1 MAEADTLFQIEH
13 IHNVT
18 WTSPGALQLS
28 IQDMASPHHGLFIVV
43 FMLKRE
49 LYTYLYHFV
58 LMIHL
63 GTDL

>member
-28 IQDMASPHHGLFIVV
+28 IHDTFNVRLPTTVFLSLYLCWNVNCIRTYIILFLWYIW
-43 FMLKRE
+43 
-49 LYTYLYHFV
+49 
-58 LMIHL
+58 
-63 GTDL
+63 